1 MSPIETFKAE
11 AVALQAKEKALG
23 RILKHC
29 DALEQVAKKYGY
41 KSWRACRAVLAAQTP
56 EPVKGWLIMVGG
68 GDVPDEVKNR
78 FVALAGGPNA
88 NFVLIPTAMSDEQLT
103 AAGYF
108 QGQGKGWARTW
119 GINPDHITMLHARDK
134 AQTNSEYFL
143 QTLRKASGVWI
154 PGGRHWRLVD
164 AYLDTAV
171 EREIKELVARGG
183 VVAGSSAGATI
194 QGSFLIRGDPG
205 TAKNPDGDNTIMI
218 AKGYE
223 RGFGLL
229 SNSAIDQHVNT
240 RRREN
245 DLAEVIEKHPELLG
259 IGIDEGTAIVVHGDS
274 FEVIGNG
281 RVTITDGNRNN
292 GAPYY
297 FLSPG
302 QTFDLKQRE
311 ATECAVLAA
320 TEPTVA
326 SPPAE
331 KIEVR
336 FTEMKRYKNS
346 EWSFAIDI
354 PKRWNSFPPVT
365 NIGRNEVMRFAS
377 REGGV
382 HLLIVF
388 RWPHDPKDSLKDI
401 SDRVQAYLAKEGYG
415 NFATGETTIGSR
427 TALTLDFDKLIKVGP
442 WSCRNY
448 IVTEGTLTYTLGFG
462 TNSKASMFELY
473 DRMAKSFEILAESP
487 PPSPAAGP

>member
-1 MSPIETFKAE
+1 MSPIETLKAE
-11 AVALQAKEKALG
+11 AVALQAKEKSLG
-23 RILKHC
+23 HVLKHC
-29 DALEQVAKKYGY
+29 DALEQVAKKHGY
-41 KSWRACRAVLAAQTP
+41 ESWRACRAVLAAQTP

-68 GDVPDEVKNR
+68 GGVPDEVKKR
-78 FVALAGGPNA
+78 FVSLAGGPNA
-88 NFVLIPTAMSDEQLT
+88 NFVLIPTAMSDDQLT
-103 AAGYF
+103 ASGF
-108 QGQGKGWARTW
+108 LQGQGKGLAKLW

-134 AQTNSEYFL
+134 AHANSAHFIE
-143 QTLRKASGVWI
+143 TLRKASGVWI

-205 TAKNPDGDNTIMI
+205 TEKNPDGDNTIMI

-245 DLAEVIEKHPELLG
+245 DLAGVIEKHPELLG

-274 FEVIGNG
+274 FEVIGSG

-302 QTFDLKQRE
+302 QTFDLKRRE
-311 ATECAVLAA
+311 AAECAVLAA

-331 KIEVR
+331 KIEVN
-336 FTEMKRYKNS
+336 FTEMKRYESS
-346 EWSFAIDI
+346 EWNFALEI
-354 PKRWNSFPPVT
+354 PKRWNSFPPVPA
-365 NIGRNEVMRFAS
+365 NSQFEVIRFRS
-377 REGGV
+377 LEDGN

-388 RWPHDPKDSLKDI
+388 RMPHNPKKSHKEIFGNVKESLASK
-401 SDRVQAYLAKEGYG
+401 GFG
-415 NFATGETTIGSR
+415 NFVTNKTSIGSR
-427 TALTLDFDKLIKVGP
+427 EAPMLDFDKPQGAGI
-442 WSCRNY
+442 WSCRHY
-448 IVTEGTLTYTLGFG
+448 FITEGTLGYILGFG
-462 TNSKASMFELY
+462 TNNRAGMFELY
-473 DRMAKSFEILAESP
+473 DRMAKSFEILAEP
-487 PPSPAAGP
+487 PPPRAPGP